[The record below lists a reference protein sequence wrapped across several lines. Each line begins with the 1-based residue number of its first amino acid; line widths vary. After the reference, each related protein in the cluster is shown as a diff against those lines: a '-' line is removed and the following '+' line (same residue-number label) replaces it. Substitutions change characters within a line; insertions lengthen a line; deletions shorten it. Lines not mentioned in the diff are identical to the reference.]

1 MKKVYKK
8 LKKHIILFEKPC
20 EFTGEL
26 IDGLS
31 KDLELKIVEHPYV
44 EPTVQD
50 AETIENETKKGNDK
64 FLDLYK
70 NFNKVNDAAT

>member
-26 IDGLS
+26 IDGLF
-31 KDLELKIVEHPYV
+31 KDLEHIIVEHPYV

-50 AETIENETKKGNDK
+50 AETIENEAKKEMT
-64 FLDLYK
+64 
-70 NFNKVNDAAT
+70 NF